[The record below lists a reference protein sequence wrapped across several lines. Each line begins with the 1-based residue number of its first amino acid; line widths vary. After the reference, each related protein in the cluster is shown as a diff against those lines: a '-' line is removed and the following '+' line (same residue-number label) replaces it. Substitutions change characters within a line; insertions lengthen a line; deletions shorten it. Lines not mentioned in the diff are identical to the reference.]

1 MARVERR
8 GSLPLPCVFMPAPSD
23 PQTFLVVVAAAV
35 GGSIVALQFVLVASL
50 RRLEKRLGSL
60 DRLQGL
66 EAALQKLA
74 EREAAIDLRRTE
86 HVLLDVRDQVKR
98 LEERVMSL
106 SERGARAATST
117 DLVPT
122 ASTPASASSLV
133 TDRILTRMLAL
144 GYERIQIVTNGDDLA
159 TLSTSE
165 GDAIVEARRDGAL
178 CKGRVRVAHGQVGAV
193 QVQPAYSAFP

>member
-1 MARVERR
+1 M
-8 GSLPLPCVFMPAPSD
+8 SAPSD
-23 PQTFLVVVAAAV
+23 PQTLLLVVAAVV
-35 GGSIVALQFVLVASL
+35 GGSIVAIQFVLVASL

-60 DRLQGL
+60 DRLQAL

-98 LEERVMSL
+98 LEERIMSL
-106 SERGARAATST
+106 SERGARAAIGT

-133 TDRILTRMLAL
+133 TDRILTRLLAL

-159 TLSTSE
+159 ALSSTE

-193 QVQPAYSAFP
+193 LVQPAYSAFP

>member
-1 MARVERR
+1 M
-8 GSLPLPCVFMPAPSD
+8 SAPSD
-23 PQTFLVVVAAAV
+23 PETVLLVVAAAV
-35 GGSIVALQFVLVASL
+35 GGSIVALQFVLLASI

-66 EAALQKLA
+66 ETALQKLA

-106 SERGARAATST
+106 SERGARAGLST
-117 DLVPT
+117 DLVSTT
-122 ASTPASASSLV
+122 ATPAAASSLV
-133 TDRILTRMLAL
+133 TDRILTRLLAL
-144 GYERIQIVTNGDDLA
+144 GYERIQIVTSGDELA
-159 TLSTSE
+159 ALSAGE